1 MATVVLRTENS
12 WIQSN
17 PHVCGG
23 DPCIRNTRI
32 TVHGLVEYKKL
43 GLSDAEILKQ
53 IVGLT
58 PADLEAAWTYY
69 AQNTQQVEDMLKA
82 EAEA

>member
-1 MATVVLRTENS
+1 MSTVVLRTEKS
-12 WIQSN
+12 WIQKT
-17 PHVCGG
+17 PDVCGG

-32 TVHGLVEYKKL
+32 TVHGLVEYRKL
-43 GLSDAEILKQ
+43 GLSDEELLRN

-58 PADLEAAWTYY
+58 QADLEAAWAYY
-69 AQNTQQVEDMLKA
+69 AQHGKEIDDILKA